1 MNIKQQVKWR
11 SLGFAV
17 GSGVG
22 FFLITSER
30 IPMPIR
36 LVATLVTGLV
46 VAFPD
51 LITFTLGRG
60 VGKSSGNAGGFH
72 NKYRNDE

>member
-30 IPMPIR
+30 MPMQIR
-36 LVATLVTGLV
+36 LVATLVTGLG

-51 LITFTLGRG
+51 LIIFTLGRG
-60 VGKSSGNAGGFH
+60 VGNSSGNSGGFH
-72 NKYRNDE
+72 NKHRNDE

>member
-60 VGKSSGNAGGFH
+60 AGNSSGNAGGFH
-72 NKYRNDE
+72 NEQGDDK